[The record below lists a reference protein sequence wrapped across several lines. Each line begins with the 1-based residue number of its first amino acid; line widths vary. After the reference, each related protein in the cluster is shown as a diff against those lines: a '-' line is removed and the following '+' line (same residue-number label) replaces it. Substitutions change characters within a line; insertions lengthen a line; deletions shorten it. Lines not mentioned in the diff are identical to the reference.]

1 MATVTRKMT
10 RLEAAID
17 AEREA
22 EAGLTR
28 LREMRLSGEQVTA
41 QEFGDAAHEVEL
53 CQIER
58 EGAEAAEL
66 AEAAQR
72 RTARLAEVRA
82 ALDEHSDSE
91 GFLADFEAYAE
102 AGARLARRLGPGRD
116 RLISEAYAL
125 LQREAVPPMT
135 PGTAPRDLAG
145 TQAARRELDVLLSRF
160 ADPDVDEAGKPT
172 EAEITA
178 AKQAFD
184 GTAAGRAH
192 CRAEDAGLSWS
203 PIGIGGVPVVLT
215 DDGRRFSPLFEAGL
229 TEVFKAGN
237 ARAARKAGLIPGA
250 VSAGGAMRGLSE
262 DPEAWAARNL

>member
-1 MATVTRKMT
+1 MATKTRPMT
-10 RLEAAID
+10 RLEIARGRLDEAQAHDAA
-17 AEREA
+17 
-22 EAGLTR
+22 
-28 LREMRLSGEQVTA
+28 LRA
-41 QEFGDAAHEVEL
+41 QQLEDGSVAAAEFGASAHALEACRVDL
-53 CQIER
+53 
-58 EGAEAAEL
+58 EGAEQAEQ

-72 RTARLAEVRA
+72 RTARLAKVRA
-82 ALDEHSDSE
+82 ALDEHSDAA
-91 GFLADFEAYAE
+91 GFLADFKAYAE
-102 AGARLARRLGPGRD
+102 AGARLARRLGPERD

-125 LQREAVPPMT
+125 LQREGVPPMV
-135 PGTAPRDLAG
+135 PGTAPRDLED
-145 TQAARRELDVLLSRF
+145 TKAARRELDRLLSQF
-160 ADPDVDEAGKPT
+160 ADPDVADEDKPT
-172 EAEITA
+172 AAEIDA
-178 AKQAFD
+178 ARAAFD
-184 GTAAGRAH
+184 GTAAGGAH